1 MNRRDALTG
10 ILAAMASAARAQTP
24 VKVWR
29 VGYLG
34 PSAETAPKLLAAFK
48 EGLAAYGYKEGSNV
62 LVDYR
67 WTNAGTRMNDE
78 STLVASAR
86 EFVARKADVI
96 VASIDPAILA
106 ARKATA
112 DVPIVMMN
120 ATDPVGLGFV
130 ASLGRP
136 GGNVTGFTNQA
147 PELVGKKLQVLL
159 DVVPNAKRIGMLV
172 SGPGPLREATVGA
185 ARQIAASRGV
195 SVQVVEATDRR
206 TLDAAFDALR
216 RNGAQG
222 LLVSDTGGGV
232 FFTERESLVALAAAH
247 RLPSVFGNVEIVE
260 AGGLMSYAP
269 SAIDNY
275 RNAAAFIDKI
285 LKGTKP
291 ADIPIVQPTK
301 FELAIN
307 MKTANAMNI
316 SISPALRLSADRLIE

>member
-1 MNRRDALTG
+1 MNRRHALTG
-10 ILAAMASAARAQTP
+10 IAAAIASAALAQTSA
-24 VKVWR
+24 KVWR
-29 VGYLG
+29 IGYLG

-48 EGLAAYGYKEGSNV
+48 EGLAAYGYQDGSNTV
-62 LVDYR
+62 VDYR

-86 EFVARKADVI
+86 DLVGRKADVI
-96 VASIDPAILA
+96 VASIDPAIAA
-106 ARKATA
+106 ARKATTT
-112 DVPIVMMN
+112 VPIVMMN

-130 ASLGRP
+130 ASLARP

-159 DVVPNAKRIGMLV
+159 DVVPNAKRIGLLV
-172 SGPGPLREATVGA
+172 SGPGPLRESTVST
-185 ARQIAASRGV
+185 ARELAASRGV
-195 SVQVVEATDRR
+195 SIEVVEATDRR

-216 RNGAQG
+216 RGGGQAV
-222 LLVSDTGGGV
+222 LVSDTGGGV
-232 FFTERESLVALAAAH
+232 FFTERQTLVALAAAH
-247 RLPSVFGNVEIVE
+247 RLPGVFGNIEIVE

-307 MKTANAMNI
+307 LKTASAMNI
-316 SISPALRLSADRLIE
+316 SIPPALRLSADRLIE